1 MPIYI
6 YVFRDDKTFLV
17 DYFTTIYYRRNYIEL
32 LKILE
37 EKYNYSYPVFKDIL
51 IGGRCRDPQKL
62 LDELLELMNN
72 LYKLEYEL
80 PKAYFFAVFPKDFN
94 DVVSLILGGSSSIT
108 IPFKENV
115 YRISGGLSNAKL
127 YENEKFVR
135 ELEEGEELK
144 IGNTLIKVFTRTSFD
159 ALGKPIKSLIFASL
173 IAVRNNAEILL
184 IEKIPEELRRRIPRG
199 FYL

>member
-94 DVVSLILGGSSSIT
+94 DVVSLIPVSYTHL
-108 IPFKENV
+108 
-115 YRISGGLSNAKL
+115 
-127 YENEKFVR
+127 
-135 ELEEGEELK
+135 
-144 IGNTLIKVFTRTSFD
+144 TLPTK
-159 ALGKPIKSLIFASL
+159 A
-173 IAVRNNAEILL
+173 
-184 IEKIPEELRRRIPRG
+184 
-199 FYL
+199 